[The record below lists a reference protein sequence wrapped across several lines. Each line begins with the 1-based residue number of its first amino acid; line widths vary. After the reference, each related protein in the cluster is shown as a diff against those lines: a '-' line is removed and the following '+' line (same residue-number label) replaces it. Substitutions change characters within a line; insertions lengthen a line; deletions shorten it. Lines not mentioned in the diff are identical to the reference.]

1 MTMINSMHNT
11 QVATAPSCSR
21 LDRGVE
27 LGYAMRLGGRNNA
40 ISGAA
45 TGGFWAFDPK
55 TTKHHHSQRERT
67 T

>member
-1 MTMINSMHNT
+1 MMMNTTHNT

-21 LDRGVE
+21 LNRGVE
-27 LGYAMRLGGRNNA
+27 LGYVMPLGGRNRA

-55 TTKHHHSQRERT
+55 TTKHHPSQRERQT
-67 T
+67 

>member
-1 MTMINSMHNT
+1 MMINSMHNT
-11 QVATAPSCSR
+11 QAATAPSCSR

-27 LGYAMRLGGRNNA
+27 MGYVTPLGGRNHA

-55 TTKHHHSQRERT
+55 TTKHHHSQRERRT
-67 T
+67 